1 MVIIQTLL
9 PWFTHH
15 PMGAVIMA
23 YVTGILGIIV
33 YTYFEPKEQR

>member
-1 MVIIQTLL
+1 MVTIQTLL

-15 PMGAVIMA
+15 PMGAVITV
-23 YVTGILGIIV
+23 YVTGILGILV